1 MVPKWTAALGVEW
14 EFASDWVVIAQGN
27 YVGSRFD
34 GNDFSNKASGKVAA
48 YQLVDMKLSYQLDS
62 MQIYAGID
70 NLLDEVYSASV
81 YSENF
86 YPMPDRNYYVGIT
99 YRM

>member
-1 MVPKWTAALGVEW
+1 
-14 EFASDWVVIAQGN
+14 
-27 YVGSRFD
+27 
-34 GNDFSNKASGKVAA
+34 
-48 YQLVDMKLSYQLDS
+48 MKLSYQLDS

-99 YRM
+99 YRMGSN